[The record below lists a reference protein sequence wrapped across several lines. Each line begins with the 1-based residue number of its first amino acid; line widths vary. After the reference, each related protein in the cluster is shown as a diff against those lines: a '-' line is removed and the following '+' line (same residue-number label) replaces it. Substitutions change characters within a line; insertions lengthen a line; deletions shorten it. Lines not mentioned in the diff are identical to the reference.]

1 MGTMKLQ
8 VAPGAE
14 ARRFDSAFYRF
25 LESHSGA
32 IESAACCSLH
42 TLPQGETELKIVTL
56 WSNGAIDSFA
66 QFWRGHR
73 PKRAMLGA

>member
-1 MGTMKLQ
+1 MGTLKLQ

-25 LESHSGA
+25 LESHPGA

-42 TLPQGETELKIVTL
+42 TLPQGDTELKIVTL
-56 WSNGAIDSFA
+56 WSQGAIASFST
-66 QFWRGHR
+66 FWRGHTPR
-73 PKRAMLGA
+73 RTLLGA